1 MSFEPP
7 PQDAPSGLSLLINI
21 ALHHEPFEAI
31 LDPRA
36 KALGAQLIPKAVARL
51 SLDEAGPLQRSRAP

>member
-1 MSFEPP
+1 MPLEPP
-7 PQDAPSGLSLLINI
+7 PQHASRRLSLLINI

-36 KALGAQLIPKAVARL
+36 KALGAQLIPEAVEGL
-51 SLDEAGPLQRSRAP
+51 PLDE